1 MRYRVQSSNPRFV
14 LGKVHTLCDLFP
26 TEAGKA
32 DPGTCRSKRSDG
44 GRDSRW
50 MLSCSGSE
58 KGGNRLVKD
67 PMPVA
72 GDERLGVWPKTTIVI
87 FHHFLEKEDD
97 YV

>member
-1 MRYRVQSSNPRFV
+1 
-14 LGKVHTLCDLFP
+14 
-26 TEAGKA
+26 
-32 DPGTCRSKRSDG
+32 
-44 GRDSRW
+44 